1 MSKLIDNPYLNQ
13 PCDRCGSKRY
23 ISKTW
28 KETTINY
35 SGMKVVVEHSQVDCS
50 NKVCQKEFEKK
61 LGIEEEKRIILKQK
75 KEADTLIRK
84 ENMMKARNIK
94 KGKK

>member
-1 MSKLIDNPYLNQ
+1 
-13 PCDRCGSKRY
+13 
-23 ISKTW
+23 
-28 KETTINY
+28 
-35 SGMKVVVEHSQVDCS
+35 MKVVVEHSQVDCS
-50 NKVCQKEFEKK
+50 NKACQKEFEKK